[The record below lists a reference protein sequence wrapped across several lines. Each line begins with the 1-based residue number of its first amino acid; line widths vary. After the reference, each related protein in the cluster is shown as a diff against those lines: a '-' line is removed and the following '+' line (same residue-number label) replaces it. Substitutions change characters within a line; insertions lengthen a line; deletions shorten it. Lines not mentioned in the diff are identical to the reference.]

1 MSNLPITSRIKRSP
15 LQKQVTN
22 SIDPNNPSATVG
34 GIFQEPDQTVTTLG
48 ESKYNYTG
56 PLDTSGNYYEKLAKE
71 EGFKNFKGTIKNE
84 YEQSKLKKMSEAGN
98 SNVEEEKGESST
110 TVVPGAT
117 TTWEGTL
124 KKATTGDVMQPWEVR
139 QMSRSIKKEQR
150 DIRRSKIKASKFGS
164 QNDKGEW
171 VAKENLS
178 PRQQA
183 KFDEATAEFKAFQA
197 AATRNEAARGSGKKG
212 GTIGVDTGQTDMLQ
226 SDLGKKEQETM
237 LAEAAA
243 RKAGVIT
250 AEKEKQKKISE
261 EGEAGMAADDEARKN
276 KTGIYAPKDPSPAE
290 MKPSAFK
297 MYAKSPAAKK
307 LQGAQNTLPQHLQDA
322 IKAAPESPAKLGPLA
337 AIAGKALIGAAINKL
352 ASSNKMRSGFK
363 MKGYGKK

>member
-15 LQKQVTN
+15 LLLQVTD
-22 SIDPNNPSATVG
+22 SIDPENPNV
-34 GIFQEPDQTVTTLG
+34 VT
-48 ESKYNYTG
+48 
-56 PLDTSGNYYEKLAKE
+56 AR
-71 EGFKNFKGTIKNE
+71 GTIKG
-84 YEQSKLKKMSEAGN
+84 KPK
-98 SNVEEEKGESST
+98 
-110 TVVPGAT
+110 T
-117 TTWEGTL
+117 TTEEVTTRGKLTGKKDKKQMSNEQWAEYLKNETPEQKARRTKREINEGLREPDKKEIKTTDTPGEDSSWEETL
-124 KKATTGDVMQPWEVR
+124 KVKTTGDVFQPWETR

-164 QNDKGEW
+164 QNKEGEW
-171 VAKENLS
+171 VAKEGIS

-183 KFDEATAEFKAFQA
+183 KFDEAKTELEEFQA
-197 AATRNEAARGSGKKG
+197 MATRNKAARGSGKKG
-212 GTIGVDTGQTDMLQ
+212 GSADVTTGERDMTL
-226 SDLGKKEQETM
+226 SDVGGKKEQ
-237 LAEAAA
+237 
-243 RKAGVIT
+243 T
-250 AEKEKQKKISE
+250 AYLNEKYGTGDSSEVDAKNKEEQKKIRE

-276 KTGIYAPKDPSPAE
+276 KTGIYASAAE

-297 MYAKSPAAKK
+297 MYAKSPATKK

-322 IKAAPESPAKLGPLA
+322 IKAEPESPAKLGPLA

>member
-15 LQKQVTN
+15 LLSQEAGA
-22 SIDPNNPSATVG
+22 IDPDNPKAIVG
-34 GIFQEPDQTVTTLG
+34 GISQEPDQTVTTLG
-48 ESKYNYTG
+48 KSEYNYTG

-71 EGFKNFKGTIKNE
+71 EGFKNFKGTIKE

-110 TVVPGAT
+110 TIVPGAT

-150 DIRRSKIKASKFGS
+150 DIRRSKIKANKFGS
-164 QNDKGEW
+164 QNEKGEW

-183 KFDEATAEFKAFQA
+183 KFDEAKAEFKAFQA

-212 GTIGVDTGQTDMLQ
+212 GSIGVDTGQTNMLQ
-226 SDLGKKEQETM
+226 GNLDKKEQETM
-237 LAEAAA
+237 LAEKAA
-243 RKAGVIT
+243 RDAGVIT
-250 AEKEKQKKISE
+250 AKKE
-261 EGEAGMAADDEARKN
+261 DETPKP
-276 KTGIYAPKDPSPAE
+276 APPK

-297 MYAKSPAAKK
+297 MYAKSPATKK
-307 LQGAQNTLPQHLQDA
+307 LQGTQNKLPQHLQDA
-322 IKAAPESPAKLGPLA
+322 IKAAPG
-337 AIAGKALIGAAINKL
+337 
-352 ASSNKMRSGFK
+352 K
-363 MKGYGKK
+363 MKSPMKKGYFKKY

>member
-22 SIDPNNPSATVG
+22 SIDPDNPLATVG
-34 GIFQEPDQTVTTLG
+34 GISQEPDQTVTTLG
-48 ESKYNYTG
+48 KSKYNYTG

-71 EGFKNFKGTIKNE
+71 EGFKNFKGTIKE

-110 TVVPGAT
+110 TIVPGAT

-124 KKATTGDVMQPWEVR
+124 KKATTGDVFQPWETR

-164 QNDKGEW
+164 QNEKGEW
-171 VAKENLS
+171 VAKKDIS

-183 KFDEATAEFKAFQA
+183 KFDEATAELKEFQA
-197 AATRNEAARGSGKKG
+197 MATRNETARGSGKKG
-212 GTIGVDTGQTDMLQ
+212 GTIGVDTGQTNMLQ
-226 SDLGKKEQETM
+226 GDLDKKEQETM

-261 EGEAGMAADDEARKN
+261 EGEAGWAADDEARKN
-276 KTGIYAPKDPSPAE
+276 KTGIYAPKDKSDSGAK

-297 MYAKSPAAKK
+297 MYAKSPATKK
-307 LQGAQNTLPQHLQDA
+307 LQGAQNKLPQHLQDA
-322 IKAAPESPAKLGPLA
+322 IKAAPG
-337 AIAGKALIGAAINKL
+337 
-352 ASSNKMRSGFK
+352 K
-363 MKGYGKK
+363 MKAPLKKGYFKK